1 MALSMDV
8 IEERHKER
16 HSELPG
22 ARVHLL
28 PTLTFLSRS

>member
-8 IEERHKER
+8 IKER

-22 ARVHLL
+22 VRVHLL